1 MRLREMAV
9 FAVAI
14 AIAGCGK
21 KQEAA
26 GPKRVEAIE
35 IRTATAE
42 TRTVERSIMVTGS
55 LHPDE
60 TVTVTSEVSGR
71 VKNVNYDFGQSVR
84 RGQVVAELDT
94 TELRLQMERTRA
106 TLAQALARV
115 GLPADA
121 AEDAAPESTPSM
133 RQAKAQLDDAR
144 SRFER
149 AEKLSKTGDIA
160 QERFVEAE
168 KALAARQAAYDM
180 MRDDKLTQLAAIKG
194 LRADLRLAEKRVK
207 DATVVAPF
215 DGQVSAK
222 HVSPGQY
229 IKENVPIV
237 TLVKTSPLR
246 LRVEVPES
254 AVGLVRMGTEL
265 VFTTEAVPGV
275 EFRAMV
281 TELNPALDARSRT
294 LTAEARIRTAD
305 ARLKPGAFVQV
316 RLVTAAAYP
325 VIAIPKE
332 AVYTVAGLNKFYTIE
347 GGKAV
352 EHKIPE
358 ILGQNGFVEIPEGLV
373 KAGSTVAVSN
383 VALLTD
389 GAAVKTAG
397 GRS

>member
-1 MRLREMAV
+1 MR
-9 FAVAI
+9 FAIIVLGA
-14 AIAGCGK
+14 AAFAAAGCGGK
-21 KQEAA
+21 REAGKA
-26 GPKRVEAIE
+26 AAPQAVEVQ
-35 IRTATAE
+35 TALAE
-42 TRTVERSIMVTGS
+42 SRTVERSIMVTGS
-55 LHPDE
+55 LQPDE

-71 VKNVNYDFGQSVR
+71 IRTINYDFGQPVR
-84 RGQVVAELDT
+84 RGMVVAELDT
-94 TELRLQMERTRA
+94 TELKLQLERVRA

-121 AEDAAPESTPSM
+121 PEDTSPESTPSM
-133 RQAKAQLDDAR
+133 RQAKAQFDDAR

-149 AEKLSKTGDIA
+149 AEKLNKSGDIA

-194 LRADLRLAEKRVK
+194 LRADLRLAEKRVR

-254 AVGLVRMGTEL
+254 AVGLVRVGTEL
-265 VFTTEAVPGV
+265 VFTTEAVAAT
-275 EFRAMV
+275 EFRARV

-294 LTAEARIRTAD
+294 LSAEARLLAAD
-305 ARLKPGAFVQV
+305 SRLKPGAFVQV
-316 RLVTAAAYP
+316 RLVTSASYP
-325 VIAIPKE
+325 VIAIPKA
-332 AVYTVAGLNKFYTIE
+332 AVYTVAGLNKFFTIE

-358 ILGQNGFVEIPEGLV
+358 ILGRNGFVEIPDGLIP
-373 KAGSTVAVSN
+373 AGAQVAVSN
-383 VALLTD
+383 VALLTQ
-389 GAAVKTAG
+389 GVPVKASS